1 MHNFDL
7 FESTEIAYLDNQEAE
22 AASKSDSP
30 IKQEAKQETK
40 NELVEEKTQKQE
52 EPQVENEIDNLEAKI
67 PLNMVIEEAP
77 PSIGRAPP
85 PVPKLHIS
93 IQQEPKLKIFKEMPN
108 IWNRFELE
116 LSERQSRCEQSS
128 EDGSIRVVCTH
139 ELPRSPVEYT
149 TVKTKWETD
158 ILKYLSEFFL

>member
-7 FESTEIAYLDNQEAE
+7 FESTEIAHLDNQEA
-22 AASKSDSP
+22 AVSKSDSS
-30 IKQEAKQETK
+30 IKQEAKQEPK
-40 NELVEEKTQKQE
+40 NELVQEKIQKQE

-67 PLNMVIEEAP
+67 PLNMVIEETP
-77 PSIGRAPP
+77 TGRAPP

-116 LSERQSRCEQSS
+116 LSERQSKCEQSS
-128 EDGSIRVVCTH
+128 EDGSIRVLCTH
-139 ELPRSPVEYT
+139 ELPRSPVEYN

>member
-7 FESTEIAYLDNQEAE
+7 FESTEIGHLDNQEA
-22 AASKSDSP
+22 ATSTSDSS
-30 IKQEAKQETK
+30 IKQEAKQEPK
-40 NELVEEKTQKQE
+40 NELVEEKIQKQE
-52 EPQVENEIDNLEAKI
+52 EPQVENEIKNLEAKI
-67 PLNMVIEEAP
+67 PLNMAIEEA
-77 PSIGRAPP
+77 STGRAPP
-85 PVPKLHIS
+85 PKLHIS

-139 ELPRSPVEYT
+139 ELPRSPVEYM

>member
-30 IKQEAKQETK
+30 IKQEAKQEPK
-40 NELVEEKTQKQE
+40 SELVEVKIQKQE

-77 PSIGRAPP
+77 TGRAPP

-128 EDGSIRVVCTH
+128 EDWSIRVVCTH

-149 TVKTKWETD
+149 TVKAKWETD